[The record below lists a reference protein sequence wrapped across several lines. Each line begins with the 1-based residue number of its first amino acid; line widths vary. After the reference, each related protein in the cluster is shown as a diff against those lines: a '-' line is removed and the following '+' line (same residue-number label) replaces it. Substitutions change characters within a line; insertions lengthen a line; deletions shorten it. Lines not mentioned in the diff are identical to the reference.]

1 MEVYLKIS
9 FTVFLGG
16 YTNMKQETMQKESQN
31 SHVPQAD
38 IKFNATEISDKMKKQ
53 FLEVYNSGVNLFSV
67 GKYKEA
73 KNKFLDCMIY
83 GFESDKCLKSIASC
97 AQMLEE
103 YEEAMNFYKVALMYN
118 EAENIDCYQ
127 FVGICAVKSK
137 LFEEAVESLEEFLSK
152 VEDETENPE
161 RVKSAKMYLNIAK
174 KKLEEKVED

>member
-1 MEVYLKIS
+1 
-9 FTVFLGG
+9 
-16 YTNMKQETMQKESQN
+16 MKQENMQKESQN

-53 FLEVYNSGVNLFSV
+53 FLEVYNNGVNLFSV

-97 AQMLEE
+97 CQMLEE
-103 YEEAMNFYKVALMYN
+103 YEDAMNFYKVALMYN
-118 EAENIDCYQ
+118 EEENIDCYQ
-127 FVGICAVKSK
+127 FVGICAVKAK
-137 LFEEAVESLEEFLSK
+137 LFEEAVESLEEFLAK
-152 VEDETENPE
+152 VGEEELENPE

-174 KKLEEKVED
+174 KKLEEKTEDK